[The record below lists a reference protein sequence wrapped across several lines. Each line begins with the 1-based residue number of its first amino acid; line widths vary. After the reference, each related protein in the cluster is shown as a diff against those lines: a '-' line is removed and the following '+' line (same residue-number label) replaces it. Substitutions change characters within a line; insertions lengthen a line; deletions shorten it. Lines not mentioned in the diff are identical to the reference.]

1 MAPMLKADA
10 LQKKGTIFTDWFDL
24 VYSPDLWL
32 LISCFHSTKI
42 NLGTQVPKDAVFLGL
57 MPSQLNDPTVHF
69 FWHLLAYHI
78 SDHQTKPDCCSEL
91 HISLTSQNCT
101 LHRLA
106 RKFSS
111 LWYAFP
117 LPSMAPPYI
126 VDCLHI
132 WPLPRG
138 RIYLGWHQCIL
149 AVRSFWFDMK
159 KKCKVFLN
167 FCLIWYVQVYAR
179 HKHLKIS

>member
-1 MAPMLKADA
+1 MGGSHVKSRCPP
-10 LQKKGTIFTDWFDL
+10 KKGNNFHRLIWSCIFPRSVITDQL
-24 VYSPDLWL
+24 SPVYQNKPGYS
-32 LISCFHSTKI
+32 
-42 NLGTQVPKDAVFLGL
+42 GTQGCCFFWL

-69 FWHLLAYHI
+69 FWRLLAYHI

-101 LHRLA
+101 LHLLA

-159 KKCKVFLN
+159 KKC
-167 FCLIWYVQVYAR
+167 
-179 HKHLKIS
+179 